1 MVVAA
6 VISFG
11 VPIGALVVARR
22 RLHVQF
28 RVVLVG
34 ALVFVVFAG
43 FLEQLVHA
51 LAFSAFP
58 GLRFTPV
65 AFVPYAALAA
75 GVFEELGRSC
85 GFMLLLRSG
94 KADHDLPCAIGYGV
108 GHGGIEAMLIVG
120 LWPVGRYG
128 PVVPLGS
135 IGFACPASSSWAYW
149 RSRPPSS
156 SPISAGRRRARRPWS
171 CGCVEPEC
179 AFP

>member
-1 MVVAA
+1 MVSDSSLACMVVAA

-11 VPIGALVVARR
+11 APIGALVVARR

-28 RVVLVG
+28 RAILVG

-43 FLEQLVHA
+43 LLEQLVHA

-85 GFMLLLRSG
+85 GLMLLLRPE
-94 KADHDLPCAIGYGV
+94 KMDHGLLCAIGYGI
-108 GHGGIEAMLIVG
+108 GHGVIEAMMVVG
-120 LWPVGRYG
+120 L
-128 PVVPLGS
+128 
-135 IGFACPASSSWAYW
+135 
-149 RSRPPSS
+149 
-156 SPISAGRRRARRPWS
+156 
-171 CGCVEPEC
+171 
-179 AFP
+179 